1 MTTLEIAY
9 SILET
14 EKGKKA
20 FSCYESAKEIAD
32 HFHRDMLIKIYKRYV
47 AKQSGYYMTIA

>member
-1 MTTLEIAY
+1 MTTIELAY

-32 HFHRDMLIKIYKRYV
+32 HFHRDMLVKIYKRYV
-47 AKQSGYYMTIA
+47 AKQSGYHVATA